1 MTEEEKG
8 KGDDRREVAGRDHIG
23 LCRHCKDCGFC
34 FEWGGGPL
42 EGLKQ
47 RQNMVFL
54 SLCGVTLVRITWEG
68 GGVGVG
74 ERNKGGSRGEGYCRE
89 PGDR

>member
-54 SLCGVTLVRITWEG
+54 SLCGVTPVRITWG
-68 GGVGVG
+68 WGGVG
-74 ERNKGGSRGEGYCRE
+74 GGREKQGWKQRRGILQRA
-89 PGDR
+89 R